1 MTASSDDQKRAERR
15 RRLFAGALV
24 ASVWMA
30 LGVLIGLTRPWISAS
45 ACTREALGDAVAAP
59 DGAHAV
65 QMVLEICDRGWVLV
79 EIVTR
84 LEGWRAAT
92 PTQRHVLAGWESAV
106 DGSGASVRWTGDG
119 ALRLELRDMLGAW
132 VRPPPLAGISLTL
145 VQAAPARDAPGPRDA
160 ARKP

>member
-1 MTASSDDQKRAERR
+1 MTTSPSDRKRAERR
-15 RRLFAGALV
+15 RRLAAGVLF
-24 ASVWMA
+24 ASVWVA
-30 LGVLIGLTRPWISAS
+30 LGILIGLTRPWISAS
-45 ACTREALGDAVAAP
+45 DCTREALGDAVAAP
-59 DGAHAV
+59 DDAHAV

-92 PTQRHVLAGWESAV
+92 PAARHVLAGWESAV
-106 DGSGASVRWTGDG
+106 DGSGAAVRWTGDG

-145 VQAAPARDAPGPRDA
+145 VQAAPARDAPAPSDA